1 MDTIENAIADKIDNS
16 IESTD
21 DTLYRMND
29 ELVKFVNEKYG
40 DVAPRIFNIYQHLY
54 QLNQNYHNDRKFF
67 IEKLEQRVLDLIAT
81 SEDDDLAKERLEIYT
96 KRALYNYFLRYGI
109 ELNIE
114 EMTIYELDDLLEGY
128 TALYNLDIPSCEDL
142 LIDLGN
148 DTVDGVER
156 LTRVLANYS
165 PLSES
170 IIYDRL
176 AQVGDHFFQH
186 IVSYLQAKIYRGVE
200 EYNQQDINLVL
211 PLIRAEHGMISTRIV
226 SDTLYYGKKDFT
238 LDDYLDTLYVTL
250 DSYNQDTLAIA
261 LEIVAANYL
270 SSDRPIRSQTDLSN
284 IINFRGLK
292 NLEYPRSEDEIV
304 PLVMTIM
311 GKIKG

>member
-1 MDTIENAIADKIDNS
+1 
-16 IESTD
+16 
-21 DTLYRMND
+21 
-29 ELVKFVNEKYG
+29 
-40 DVAPRIFNIYQHLY
+40 
-54 QLNQNYHNDRKFF
+54 
-67 IEKLEQRVLDLIAT
+67 
-81 SEDDDLAKERLEIYT
+81 
-96 KRALYNYFLRYGI
+96 
-109 ELNIE
+109 
-114 EMTIYELDDLLEGY
+114 
-128 TALYNLDIPSCEDL
+128 
-142 LIDLGN
+142 
-148 DTVDGVER
+148 
-156 LTRVLANYS
+156 
-165 PLSES
+165 
-170 IIYDRL
+170 
-176 AQVGDHFFQH
+176 
-186 IVSYLQAKIYRGVE
+186 
-200 EYNQQDINLVL
+200 
-211 PLIRAEHGMISTRIV
+211 MISTRIV